1 MRAPAVTPT
10 TQASRLQNRSAHSGA
25 TGLLSATAASRLL
38 RGRVERPRPDIDP
51 FMIGKAS
58 MNIGPV
64 QRLDARGRQGKV
76 SDRIEPHGIGN
87 PHLTC
92 RQIIEIRA
100 VRGTATLDEN
110 RRISVERI
118 VLFGGLCGL
127 GSLRGLRVSTQTRT
141 QNRGA
146 RRYRIADRDPGG
158 PVASLDIEFDTVDI
172 AARPFARLALLH
184 WDHAPLHRVAGRL
197 RLGQWHA

>member
-1 MRAPAVTPT
+1 DTGSPCRSSTRRSDGRCAARTSSNDGSAVTVAAKTGWAGAMRAPAVTPT

-25 TGLLSATAASRLL
+25 TRLLSATAASRLL
-38 RGRVERPRPDIDP
+38 RGRVGRPRPDIDP

-64 QRLDARGRQGKV
+64 QRLDARGRQGKE

-127 GSLRGLRVSTQTRT
+127 GSLRGLRVST
-141 QNRGA
+141 
-146 RRYRIADRDPGG
+146 
-158 PVASLDIEFDTVDI
+158 
-172 AARPFARLALLH
+172 
-184 WDHAPLHRVAGRL
+184 
-197 RLGQWHA
+197 